1 MTSIRKV
8 MKRICCFSVS
18 NAEGK
23 LISSVIEAQT
33 NLHGRNELNGLA
45 GWRND
50 LCFLGADQLPHCAA
64 LASHHQELNLQTVK
78 SSGGYL
84 ACYCSCRHALFDKGK
99 MCTGYLLNDRHQQH
113 RSEKG

>member
-50 LCFLGADQLPHCAA
+50 LRNNIIRHDVSVSKVISGLAFGPWCPAHAARAA
-64 LASHHQELNLQTVK
+64 L
-78 SSGGYL
+78 GF
-84 ACYCSCRHALFDKGK
+84 SCD
-99 MCTGYLLNDRHQQH
+99 
-113 RSEKG
+113 

>member
-50 LCFLGADQLPHCAA
+50 LRNNIIRHDVSVSKVISGLAFGPWLPAHAARAA
-64 LASHHQELNLQTVK
+64 L
-78 SSGGYL
+78 GF
-84 ACYCSCRHALFDKGK
+84 SCD
-99 MCTGYLLNDRHQQH
+99 
-113 RSEKG
+113 

>member
-50 LCFLGADQLPHCAA
+50 LRNNIIRHDVSVSKVISGLAFGPWRPAHAARAA
-64 LASHHQELNLQTVK
+64 L
-78 SSGGYL
+78 GFP
-84 ACYCSCRHALFDKGK
+84 CD
-99 MCTGYLLNDRHQQH
+99 
-113 RSEKG
+113 

>member
-8 MKRICCFSVS
+8 KRICCFSVS

-64 LASHHQELNLQTVK
+64 LASYHQELNLLITFFANVPW
-78 SSGGYL
+78 
-84 ACYCSCRHALFDKGK
+84 HVF
-99 MCTGYLLNDRHQQH
+99 H
-113 RSEKG
+113 

>member
-50 LCFLGADQLPHCAA
+50 LRNNIIRHDVSVSKVISGLAFGPRRPAHAARAA
-64 LASHHQELNLQTVK
+64 L
-78 SSGGYL
+78 GFP
-84 ACYCSCRHALFDKGK
+84 CDRFRIGK
-99 MCTGYLLNDRHQQH
+99 DLR
-113 RSEKG
+113 

>member
-8 MKRICCFSVS
+8 KKRICCFSVS

-50 LCFLGADQLPHCAA
+50 LRNNIIRHDVSKFIIYAA
-64 LASHHQELNLQTVK
+64 MYILV
-78 SSGGYL
+78 YL
-84 ACYCSCRHALFDKGK
+84 K
-99 MCTGYLLNDRHQQH
+99 
-113 RSEKG
+113 